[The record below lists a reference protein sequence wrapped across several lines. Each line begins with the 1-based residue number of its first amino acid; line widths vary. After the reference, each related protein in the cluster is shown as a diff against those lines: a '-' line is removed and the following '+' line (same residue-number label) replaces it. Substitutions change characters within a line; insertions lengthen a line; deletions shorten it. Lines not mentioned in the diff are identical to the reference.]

1 MSISIKEGLG
11 SSYFCVQRLE
21 DRASL
26 GYHTEM
32 FKALN
37 KNDAL
42 LFGIVKDEGFRQS
55 RQLDLIASENEAP
68 EPVLEI
74 LGSKLTDKYSEG
86 YPGKRYYPGNIY
98 YDKIEKLAQQRA
110 LKLFSLSDRNWHVN
124 VQPYSGAIANL
135 AVYLSV
141 LNVGD
146 AILSMGLPS
155 GGHLSHGSRV
165 SFTGKL
171 FNIVNYGVDENYNI
185 SYSEIEFLTK
195 KTKPKL
201 IISGASAYPK
211 QIDFERIGKI
221 AHKFGAYHLAD
232 ISHYAGLIS
241 AGLYPSPFEN
251 ADFVMTTTHKS
262 LFGPRAAIIFA
273 NRKSEIAKKNKID
286 LAIAVDKSV
295 FPGLQ
300 GGPHNNVIAAMAYG
314 LKAASEPKA
323 KNYYKQVMKNSA
335 ALMEAMADTGFEI
348 VGKGTGSHMFLV
360 KTQLLGMNGAE
371 AENRLEKC
379 GILANR
385 NTIAGD
391 ISPLKPSAV
400 RIGTY
405 AVTMRGMK
413 EKEMKL
419 IASLIADALMTRVS
433 PKTIRNNVEKL
444 CLKFNS

>member
-1 MSISIKEGLG
+1 M
-11 SSYFCVQRLE
+11 
-21 DRASL
+21 

-37 KNDAL
+37 KKDKL
-42 LFGIVKDEGFRQS
+42 LSGLIKDEESRQS
-55 RQLDLIASENEAP
+55 WQLDLIASENEAP
-68 EPVLEI
+68 DPVLEI
-74 LGSKLTDKYSEG
+74 LGSKLTNKYSEG

-98 YDKIEKLAQQRA
+98 YDKIEKMTQQRA
-110 LKLFSLSDRNWHVN
+110 LKLFSLSDKNWHAN
-124 VQPYSGAIANL
+124 VQAYSGAIANL
-135 AVYLSV
+135 AIYLAV

-146 AILSMGLPS
+146 TILSMNLTS

-171 FNIVNYGVDENYNI
+171 FNVVNYGVDENYNI

-195 KTKPKL
+195 KIKPKL

-251 ADFVMTTTHKS
+251 ADFVTTTIHKS

-273 NRKSEIAKKNKID
+273 NKKSTIAKKNRID
-286 LAIAVDKSV
+286 LALAIDKSV

-314 LKAASEPKA
+314 LKAASGPKA

-335 ALMEAMADTGFEI
+335 ALMEAMADEGFEI
-348 VGKGTGSHMFLV
+348 VGGGTGSHMFLV
-360 KTQLLGMNGAE
+360 KTLPLGLNGAE
-371 AENRLEKC
+371 AEKMLEKS

-391 ISPLKPSAV
+391 SSPLKPSAI

-405 AVTMRGMK
+405 SVTMRGMK
-413 EKEMKL
+413 EREMKTIAGL
-419 IASLIADALMTRVS
+419 IFESLFKKTTPSSVSDRVKRMCIKFPYRADLFT
-433 PKTIRNNVEKL
+433 
-444 CLKFNS
+444 